1 MGEEIGENI
10 KNFAENLLEIGISS
24 FISTGLVVIFNIL
37 SGRILGPNE
46 YGKFTVVQSVAMFLY
61 IPMILGFNTA
71 MVKYSS
77 EKDYFDRQKEIIST
91 SYFIVTI
98 LTFISILLYF
108 IFNSQ
113 LINLFSVSTEMFYLS
128 ILFAVLF
135 ALYNF
140 TTDTLRGLFKMKL
153 FANSQI
159 IYAIVLLLTFLFFI
173 FVKNSLSFHSMLYS
187 TFLSYALTGV
197 FLLFFP
203 IRKYICFTYNKF
215 WGSQLTKYSIL
226 AAIGG
231 FSTSI
236 YTNIDKVL
244 INKYMTPTDVGIYKA
259 YYLASI
265 NVAGLFWRIFNVVY
279 FPTVSKYQNK
289 LAVFKKINK
298 MVPYLIVLGTP
309 FILFLEII
317 IIKLYGKKY
326 PFDLLLI
333 FLFGIVSISVVI
345 DSFYAWF
352 LNSIG
357 TIGVKITVFAA
368 AILAI
373 VNIGINILLIP
384 SIGLIGAIISALI
397 SLVVCISIEVYWGKK
412 YLNREIGSCR

>member
-10 KNFAENLLEIGISS
+10 KNFVENLLEIGISS
-24 FISTGLVVIFNIL
+24 FISTGLVAIFNIL

-46 YGKFTVVQSVAMFLY
+46 YGKFTVVQSVAMFLH
-61 IPMILGFNTA
+61 IPMLLGFSTA

-77 EKDYFDRQKEIIST
+77 EKDDFYRQKEIIST
-91 SYFIVTI
+91 SYFIVTF
-98 LTFISILLYF
+98 LTFVSILLYF
-108 IFNSQ
+108 IFKSQ
-113 LINLFSVSTEMFYLS
+113 FINLFSVSTEIFYFS
-128 ILFAVLF
+128 IIFAVLF
-135 ALYNF
+135 TLYTF
-140 TTDTLRGLFKMKL
+140 TTDTLRGLFRMKMY
-153 FANSQI
+153 ATSQI
-159 IYAIVLLLTFLFFI
+159 IYAVILLLTFLFFI
-173 FVKNSLSFHSMLYS
+173 FGKNSFSFHSILYS

-231 FSTSI
+231 LSSSI

-265 NVAGLFWRIFNVVY
+265 NMAGLFLRIFNVVY

-289 LAVFKKINK
+289 LAVFEKINK
-298 MVPYLIVLGTP
+298 IVPYLIVFGTP

-333 FLFGIVSISVVI
+333 FLFGIVSICVVI
-345 DSFYAWF
+345 DSLYAWF

-368 AILAI
+368 ATLAI
-373 VNIGINILLIP
+373 VNIGTNILLIP
-384 SIGLIGAIISALI
+384 SIGLIGAVISALI
-397 SLVVCISIEVYWGKK
+397 SLVVCISIEVNLGKK
-412 YLNREIGSCR
+412 YLNIIEK